1 MGKIR
6 QNILLILI
14 LAINLAVVLYPTF
27 LTPLPVTQTDGLTY
41 FETSKQLA
49 DTGDFFAEL
58 QDFIPAKGDEATH
71 INEFLPA
78 PIVYMAGFI
87 KIFGERIVINGGALG
102 ILLVLANFYLYLLVK
117 KLTGSRNIAL
127 ITTLFNAIN
136 FRLYFLLFG
145 GNWAN
150 VCAMAF
156 SIPAIYYYL
165 EYLEKNK
172 KSSLILVSCSLILV
186 AGSHTVQ
193 FLFTICLMIGLWIGI
208 KVLKNARIKLPE
220 IKFDLG
226 VLGEKTISTIIYTIL
241 ISVVAFMATFIPFV
255 LAGTRTYWVSEWID
269 YLKFYD
275 KVPQFWHYGIITDGP
290 VLIIL
295 GFAGFIYA
303 FYKQN
308 WKILGLAIPSF
319 IIVNLTNFLVPDE
332 IWLSLFVYRYQAF
345 HFIIL
350 TILTAYLAFEMMKSV
365 PKLKK
370 ICFAILTV
378 GVLWQAALLGLLVAE
393 IEPAITQDELASA
406 QYLNDLGA
414 DFWLVNNIS
423 GASSFRSY
431 EWILAYGDGNK
442 ENVSTS
448 ITEELFD
455 HDYLMIQDG
464 TVLSQ
469 DEIKMLEGIDSVFE
483 QGVVS
488 IYKND

>member
-1 MGKIR
+1 
-6 QNILLILI
+6 
-14 LAINLAVVLYPTF
+14 
-27 LTPLPVTQTDGLTY
+27 
-41 FETSKQLA
+41 
-49 DTGDFFAEL
+49 
-58 QDFIPAKGDEATH
+58 
-71 INEFLPA
+71 
-78 PIVYMAGFI
+78 
-87 KIFGERIVINGGALG
+87 
-102 ILLVLANFYLYLLVK
+102 
-117 KLTGSRNIAL
+117 
-127 ITTLFNAIN
+127 
-136 FRLYFLLFG
+136 
-145 GNWAN
+145 
-150 VCAMAF
+150 
-156 SIPAIYYYL
+156 
-165 EYLEKNK
+165 
-172 KSSLILVSCSLILV
+172 
-186 AGSHTVQ
+186 
-193 FLFTICLMIGLWIGI
+193 MIGLWIGI